1 MNSGIH
7 TDRLNFPKEEN
18 ESRFRMINFLLDIYI
33 SGSNFLTLLQIE

>member
-18 ESRFRMINFLLDIYI
+18 ESRFRMINFLLVFIY
-33 SGSNFLTLLQIE
+33 LAQIF